1 MITKTRK
8 ITNKNRNRNIAL
20 EEGFIAWTQF
30 YLENPHRF
38 CEDYL
43 GLKLFLYQKIIIY
56 MFWKFNLNLLIGS
69 RGIGKSYIISLFSCL
84 TAILK
89 PNSKIVIAS
98 CTKNQAKLMI
108 TQKIEKELMNKS
120 PMLRREIKEIK
131 TNNQESVVVF
141 KNGSTIT
148 AVVSGEGSRGYRA
161 TLLIV
166 DESRLVSKDVVNAI
180 LRPFL
185 NVQRTPNYLNKEEFK
200 DYPLEPNKEIHL
212 TSSYYANDYLYE
224 MFTEYLDSSLVENTQ
239 HCVFNLNYRLAVEH
253 RLLSKERVE
262 SIRGEYDEIT
272 WSMEMESLFWGES
285 SNAFFKSTD
294 INPCRKVVKAWNPPT
309 DIEWLECRD
318 KKKNTY
324 ELPKMEDEIRII
336 SCDIALMKGSRN
348 DNSVYSLFR
357 LIRDGDGYKK
367 QVVYIE
373 AWNGL
378 SSSKQSVRIKQLFFD
393 FQADYIILDANGI
406 GLSIYEELIRV
417 QYCEERDM
425 EYPPLTSYNDES
437 MASRCSI
444 STALPVIYT
453 IKVTQLQLNHE
464 IAMSLKE
471 SFSKNTIELLINDN
485 KGKDFL
491 IENMKLL
498 SKSADEQARLIAP
511 YIQTTALVNEIIN
524 LEYKIVNGFIK
535 VEEKSTATKDRY
547 SSLAYGNY
555 LAKLL
560 EAKLLKNKNKNK
572 SAFISLW

>member
-1 MITKTRK
+1 
-8 ITNKNRNRNIAL
+8 
-20 EEGFIAWTQF
+20 
-30 YLENPHRF
+30 
-38 CEDYL
+38 
-43 GLKLFLYQKIIIY
+43 

-120 PMLRREIKEIK
+120 TMLRREIKEIK

-272 WSMEMESLFWGES
+272 
-285 SNAFFKSTD
+285 
-294 INPCRKVVKAWNPPT
+294 
-309 DIEWLECRD
+309 
-318 KKKNTY
+318 
-324 ELPKMEDEIRII
+324 
-336 SCDIALMKGSRN
+336 
-348 DNSVYSLFR
+348 
-357 LIRDGDGYKK
+357 
-367 QVVYIE
+367 
-373 AWNGL
+373 
-378 SSSKQSVRIKQLFFD
+378 
-393 FQADYIILDANGI
+393 
-406 GLSIYEELIRV
+406 
-417 QYCEERDM
+417 
-425 EYPPLTSYNDES
+425 
-437 MASRCSI
+437 
-444 STALPVIYT
+444 
-453 IKVTQLQLNHE
+453 
-464 IAMSLKE
+464 
-471 SFSKNTIELLINDN
+471 
-485 KGKDFL
+485 
-491 IENMKLL
+491 
-498 SKSADEQARLIAP
+498 
-511 YIQTTALVNEIIN
+511 
-524 LEYKIVNGFIK
+524 
-535 VEEKSTATKDRY
+535 
-547 SSLAYGNY
+547 
-555 LAKLL
+555 
-560 EAKLLKNKNKNK
+560 
-572 SAFISLW
+572 